1 MDTDLGAYELGHRQ
15 NINCKRVNGKM
26 SVLVNKS
33 INILISVAAVFG
45 LFFFGVH
52 SVYADHFTEDYIES
66 ERDKLKSQFE
76 AGLFD
81 REEDYENKL
90 EFLLEELYKSHESV
104 EYKSPFQ
111 EKKEER
117 SGTGLFGAVVP
128 VIIIGY
134 FLLRMRNRRSQN
146 TVVESEPY
154 RSRSSSYLENES
166 ASRDIIGETEEQN
179 RVVESDPYENPD
191 VPDIEN
197 ESSGNSW
204 REKLRDI
211 SRDDM
216 VQRLNATGVKAT
228 MSERGRPEEGIRSGR
243 FHRSLGLID
252 IEEDVI
258 SWINVV
264 RIKSRDKNG
273 PSRYRTVFAIPDAT
287 VPMDHEALK
296 VATVR
301 KKSFPI
307 FGKVVGI
314 HWQSEEKLNP
324 LVELFTKDEEVES
337 LVTEVGDVQ
346 IHTHPG
352 IFQGWTIEIL
362 TVGSVFEPHKIHWN
376 VIHKIADYLTSSPR

>member
-1 MDTDLGAYELGHRQ
+1 MVAYELGHRQ
-15 NINCKRVNGKM
+15 NINCKRVRGKM
-26 SVLVNKS
+26 PVLVNKS
-33 INILISVAAVFG
+33 INIFIGVAVVFV
-45 LFFFGVH
+45 LFFYGVH
-52 SVYADHFTEDYIES
+52 SVYADHFTDDYIES

-81 REEDYENKL
+81 GEEDYDIKL
-90 EFLLEELYKSHESV
+90 EFLLEELYKNHESV

-117 SGTGLFGAVVP
+117 SGTGLAGVVVP
-128 VIIIGY
+128 AIIIGF
-134 FLLRMRNRRSQN
+134 FLMRMRNRRSKN
-146 TVVESEPY
+146 TVSEGEPY
-154 RSRSSSYLENES
+154 PSQSSSDLENES
-166 ASRDIIGETEEQN
+166 ASRDTIGEIEEKN
-179 RVVESDPYENPD
+179 RVIEDDPYENPNL
-191 VPDIEN
+191 PDLEN

-204 REKLRDI
+204 REKLRDK

-228 MSERGRPEEGIRSGR
+228 TAERGRSEENIRSGR

-258 SWINVV
+258 NWINVV

-287 VPMDHEALK
+287 IPLEHEALR
-296 VATVR
+296 VTTVR

-314 HWQSEEKLNP
+314 HWKSEEKLNP
-324 LVELFTKDEEVES
+324 LVELFAKDEEVEA

-362 TVGSVFEPHKIHWN
+362 TVGSVFEPHKVHWN
-376 VIHKIADYLTSSPR
+376 VIHKIADYLISSPR

>member
-1 MDTDLGAYELGHRQ
+1 
-15 NINCKRVNGKM
+15 M

-33 INILISVAAVFG
+33 INILISVAAVFV
-45 LFFFGVH
+45 LFFWGVH
-52 SVYADHFTEDYIES
+52 SVYADHFTDDYIES
-66 ERDKLKSQFE
+66 EGDKLKAEFE
-76 AGLFD
+76 AGVFG
-81 REEDYENKL
+81 EKDYEIKL
-90 EFLLEELYKSHESV
+90 EFLLEELYKNHESV

-154 RSRSSSYLENES
+154 RSRSSSDLENES

-179 RVVESDPYENPD
+179 RVVESDPYESPD
-191 VPDIEN
+191 LPDIEN

-204 REKLRDI
+204 REKLRDK

-258 SWINVV
+258 NWINVV

-287 VPMDHEALK
+287 VPLEHEALK

-324 LVELFTKDEEVES
+324 LVELFTKDKEVES

>member
-1 MDTDLGAYELGHRQ
+1 M
-15 NINCKRVNGKM
+15 
-26 SVLVNKS
+26 
-33 INILISVAAVFG
+33 
-45 LFFFGVH
+45 
-52 SVYADHFTEDYIES
+52 
-66 ERDKLKSQFE
+66 
-76 AGLFD
+76 
-81 REEDYENKL
+81 
-90 EFLLEELYKSHESV
+90 
-104 EYKSPFQ
+104 
-111 EKKEER
+111 
-117 SGTGLFGAVVP
+117 
-128 VIIIGY
+128 
-134 FLLRMRNRRSQN
+134 
-146 TVVESEPY
+146 
-154 RSRSSSYLENES
+154 ENES
-166 ASRDIIGETEEQN
+166 ESRDTIGEIEEIN
-179 RVVESDPYENPD
+179 RVIEDDPYESPNLPD
-191 VPDIEN
+191 LEN

-204 REKLRDI
+204 REKLRDK

-228 MSERGRPEEGIRSGR
+228 MSERGRPEENIRSGR

-258 SWINVV
+258 NWINVV

-287 VPMDHEALK
+287 VPLEHEALK

-324 LVELFTKDEEVES
+324 LIELFVKDEEVEA

-362 TVGSVFEPHKIHWN
+362 TVGSVFEPHKVHWN
-376 VIHKIADYLTSSPR
+376 VIHKIADYLISSPR

>member
-1 MDTDLGAYELGHRQ
+1 
-15 NINCKRVNGKM
+15 M
-26 SVLVNKS
+26 SLLVNKS
-33 INILISVAAVFG
+33 INILISFAAVFV
-45 LFFFGVH
+45 LFFCGVH
-52 SVYADHFTEDYIES
+52 LVYADHFTDDYIES
-66 ERDKLKSQFE
+66 EKDKLESQFE
-76 AGLFD
+76 AGLID
-81 REEDYENKL
+81 GEEDYQIKL
-90 EFLLEELYKSHESV
+90 EFLLEELYKDHESV

-117 SGTGLFGAVVP
+117 SGTGLFGVVVP
-128 VIIIGY
+128 AIIIGY

-154 RSRSSSYLENES
+154 RSRSSSDLENES
-166 ASRDIIGETEEQN
+166 ASRETVEEIEEPN
-179 RVVESDPYENPD
+179 MVIERDPYQDPNL
-191 VPDIEN
+191 PDIQN

-204 REKLRDI
+204 REKLRDK

-216 VQRLNATGVKAT
+216 VQYLNATGVKAT
-228 MSERGRPEEGIRSGR
+228 MSERGRVEENIRSGR

-258 SWINVV
+258 NWINVV

-287 VPMDHEALK
+287 VPLEHEALK

-314 HWQSEEKLNP
+314 HWQAEEKLNP
-324 LVELFTKDEEVES
+324 LVELFAKDEEIEA
-337 LVTEVGDVQ
+337 LVKEVGDVQ

-362 TVGSVFEPHKIHWN
+362 TVGSVFEPHEVHWN
-376 VIHKIADYLTSSPR
+376 VIHKIADYLISSPR

>member
-1 MDTDLGAYELGHRQ
+1 
-15 NINCKRVNGKM
+15 M

-81 REEDYENKL
+81 REEDNEIKL
-90 EFLLEELYKSHESV
+90 EFLLEELYKSH
-104 EYKSPFQ
+104 
-111 EKKEER
+111 
-117 SGTGLFGAVVP
+117 GAVVP

-179 RVVESDPYENPD
+179 RVVESDHYENTD

-204 REKLRDI
+204 REKLRDK

>member
-1 MDTDLGAYELGHRQ
+1 
-15 NINCKRVNGKM
+15 
-26 SVLVNKS
+26 
-33 INILISVAAVFG
+33 
-45 LFFFGVH
+45 
-52 SVYADHFTEDYIES
+52 
-66 ERDKLKSQFE
+66 
-76 AGLFD
+76 
-81 REEDYENKL
+81 
-90 EFLLEELYKSHESV
+90 
-104 EYKSPFQ
+104 
-111 EKKEER
+111 
-117 SGTGLFGAVVP
+117 
-128 VIIIGY
+128 
-134 FLLRMRNRRSQN
+134 
-146 TVVESEPY
+146 
-154 RSRSSSYLENES
+154 
-166 ASRDIIGETEEQN
+166 
-179 RVVESDPYENPD
+179 
-191 VPDIEN
+191 
-197 ESSGNSW
+197 
-204 REKLRDI
+204 
-211 SRDDM
+211 M
-216 VQRLNATGVKAT
+216 VQRLNDTGVKAT

-346 IHTHPG
+346 IHTHPR

>member
-1 MDTDLGAYELGHRQ
+1 
-15 NINCKRVNGKM
+15 M

-81 REEDYENKL
+81 REEDYEIKL

-146 TVVESEPY
+146 TVVEIEPY

-179 RVVESDPYENPD
+179 RVVESDTYENTD

-197 ESSGNSW
+197 ERSGNS
-204 REKLRDI
+204 
-211 SRDDM
+211 
-216 VQRLNATGVKAT
+216 
-228 MSERGRPEEGIRSGR
+228 
-243 FHRSLGLID
+243 
-252 IEEDVI
+252 
-258 SWINVV
+258 
-264 RIKSRDKNG
+264 
-273 PSRYRTVFAIPDAT
+273 
-287 VPMDHEALK
+287 
-296 VATVR
+296 
-301 KKSFPI
+301 
-307 FGKVVGI
+307 
-314 HWQSEEKLNP
+314 
-324 LVELFTKDEEVES
+324 
-337 LVTEVGDVQ
+337 
-346 IHTHPG
+346 
-352 IFQGWTIEIL
+352 
-362 TVGSVFEPHKIHWN
+362 
-376 VIHKIADYLTSSPR
+376 

>member
-1 MDTDLGAYELGHRQ
+1 
-15 NINCKRVNGKM
+15 M

-33 INILISVAAVFG
+33 INILISVAAVFV
-45 LFFFGVH
+45 LFFWGVH
-52 SVYADHFTEDYIES
+52 SVYADHFTDDYIES
-66 ERDKLKSQFE
+66 EGDKLKAEFE
-76 AGLFD
+76 AGVFG
-81 REEDYENKL
+81 EKDYEIKL
-90 EFLLEELYKSHESV
+90 EFLLEELYKNHESV

-117 SGTGLFGAVVP
+117 SGTGLFGVVVP
-128 VIIIGY
+128 AIIIG
-134 FLLRMRNRRSQN
+134 FFFLRMRNRGSKN
-146 TVVESEPY
+146 TVSEGEPY
-154 RSRSSSYLENES
+154 RIQSSSDLTNEI
-166 ASRDIIGETEEQN
+166 ASRDIIGETGEN
-179 RVVESDPYENPD
+179 RVVEDDPYENPD
-191 VPDIEN
+191 LPDIEN

-204 REKLRDI
+204 REKLRDK

-258 SWINVV
+258 NWINVV

-287 VPMDHEALK
+287 VPLEHEALK

-324 LVELFTKDEEVES
+324 LVELFTKDEEVKS